1 MKPIVVKHRKLGKHK
16 AIGLAY
22 KDEQLIEVD
31 ERLKGFEHLQT
42 VIHEILHIQNPRWS
56 EIKVE
61 GHSTQ
66 IATILWELNYKRTT

>member
-1 MKPIVVKHRKLGKHK
+1 MKPIAVTHRKLGKHK

-22 KDEQLIEVD
+22 KDEHLIEVD
-31 ERLKGFEHLQT
+31 ERLKGFDHLQT
-42 VIHEILHIQNPRWS
+42 VIHEILHVQNPRWP

-66 IATILWELNYKRTT
+66 IAEILWNLNYKRTT

>member
-1 MKPIVVKHRKLGKHK
+1 MKPITVTHRKLGKHK